1 MITVDEEIEC
11 DRHGTN
17 DTNVS
22 IEICFVS
29 ASRHGA
35 DSTASGATSG
45 MLQFQ
50 ITTNW
55 LEIWILK
62 VSQRHGS
69 GLQFG
74 GTSLMG
80 CECTYLPLRAYLG
93 SPQIQKATCG
103 NTLMISNFW

>member
-35 DSTASGATSG
+35 DSTASGSTSG
-45 MLQFQ
+45 MLQLQF
-50 ITTNW
+50 TTNW
-55 LEIWILK
+55 LEIWIKKYLK
-62 VSQRHGS
+62 DMNTGFNSVA
-69 GLQFG
+69 
-74 GTSLMG
+74 
-80 CECTYLPLRAYLG
+80 LR
-93 SPQIQKATCG
+93 
-103 NTLMISNFW
+103 